1 MNNTYNNNSIMSL
14 EEEDTTKRN
23 NSDKNKRKLNNST
36 KSNSSLFG
44 RIFNSVY
51 KIGQGLKSIMSMK
64 FNIENEDEIN
74 PDLYNQISNRFNMK
88 EEMSLIDAPSFMEES
103 FIKDTSNKKNESNIM
118 MTSKNEINNDDIN
131 KNNKVLDTIEN
142 FNKSLLNP
150 KEEIINTDILPN
162 EKRKLSFKSLLLN
175 KKRKNENNF
184 NSILDKNEEEEK
196 NEEENINNNISIN
209 NNKLNNENRINKSMT
224 STKMNISFSKDLNK
238 TRNSKYINNTSM
250 MSLENIKKEINKR
263 REENLRNVEEMQKR
277 YGLNYD
283 ESKERE
289 MRNKIL
295 EEYYKDKAKRIAEGK
310 LRMEQEKKKREE
322 EFKKLKIKKV
332 SGLKYTSIQKKP
344 PLLTETKSTEIHFK
358 PNNPIN
364 NTKLIENPKKE
375 ELKIPIIKPDNND
388 ISVKNNF
395 SFGNSLFE
403 KDDKKEE
410 IKNNNLSNPKETI
423 NQPPKI
429 NNEPKSLFG
438 FNNSSKEENNNK
450 EKKENEIKPTFGLFS
465 NTLTSTSNPPN
476 QEKTK
481 KKETIPLFGLIGDK
495 NNNKEPNSN
504 SPIKFDNKKVSIFSK
519 MINNQTPEKK
529 SIEEPKEKNDKKNDD
544 FFGSTNNLNIKSQN
558 SMQSLFTGENNGK
571 TIFRTQPTNEKGG
584 LFDQNNS
591 VSQGINSQSLFNSN
605 KLGNNSGGNSSLVNE
620 GNPFLQSKTPNQATL
635 FGQKDNIDN
644 NQNAPK
650 SLFGNSGILF
660 GNKPNTNSLFG

>member
-250 MSLENIKKEINKR
+250 MSLENIKKEVNKR
-263 REENLRNVEEMQKR
+263 REENLRNLEEMQKR

-358 PNNPIN
+358 PINPIN
-364 NTKLIENPKKE
+364 NTKLIENSKKE
-375 ELKIPIIKPDNND
+375 ELKIPIIKPENND
-388 ISVKNNF
+388 ISVQKNF

-450 EKKENEIKPTFGLFS
+450 EKKENEIKPNLSLFP
-465 NTLTSTSNPPN
+465 NPLASTNNPQN

-481 KKETIPLFGLIGDK
+481 KKETIPLFGLIGD

-504 SPIKFDNKKVSIFSK
+504 SPIKFDNKKVSVFGK

-529 SIEEPKEKNDKKNDD
+529 NIEEPKEKNDKKNDD
-544 FFGSTNNLNIKSQN
+544 FFGSTSNLFVKDQN

-605 KLGNNSGGNSSLVNE
+605 KLGNNSGGNSSLVNKE
-620 GNPFLQSKTPNQATL
+620 NPFLQSKTPNKATL

-644 NQNAPK
+644 NQNTPK
-650 SLFGNSGILF
+650 SLFGNSGNLF
-660 GNKPNTNSLFG
+660 GNNPKVNSLFG

>member
-162 EKRKLSFKSLLLN
+162 EERKLSFKSLLLN
-175 KKRKNENNF
+175 KKRNNENNF
-184 NSILDKNEEEEK
+184 NSILDKNEEEEEK

-358 PNNPIN
+358 PINPIN
-364 NTKLIENPKKE
+364 NTKLIENSKKE
-375 ELKIPIIKPDNND
+375 ELKIPIIKQESND
-388 ISVKNNF
+388 ISVQKNF

-450 EKKENEIKPTFGLFS
+450 EKKENEIKPNLSLFP
-465 NTLTSTSNPPN
+465 NPLASTNNPQN

-481 KKETIPLFGLIGDK
+481 KKETIPLFGLIGD

-504 SPIKFDNKKVSIFSK
+504 SPIKFDNKKVSIFNK

-529 SIEEPKEKNDKKNDD
+529 NLEEPKEKNDKKNDD
-544 FFGSTNNLNIKSQN
+544 FFGSTSNLFVKDQN

-605 KLGNNSGGNSSLVNE
+605 KLGNNSGGNSSLVNGE
-620 GNPFLQSKTPNQATL
+620 NPFLQSKTPNQVTL

-644 NQNAPK
+644 NQNTPK
-650 SLFGNSGILF
+650 SLFGNCGNLF
-660 GNKPNTNSLFG
+660 GNNPKVNSLFG

>member
-162 EKRKLSFKSLLLN
+162 EERKLSFKSLLLN
-175 KKRKNENNF
+175 KKRNNENNF
-184 NSILDKNEEEEK
+184 NSILDKNEEEEEK

-344 PLLTETKSTEIHFK
+344 PLLTETKNTGIHFK

-375 ELKIPIIKPDNND
+375 ELKIPIIKPESNE
-388 ISVKNNF
+388 ISVQKNF

-410 IKNNNLSNPKETI
+410 IKDNNLSNPKETI

-429 NNEPKSLFG
+429 NNEPKSIFG

-450 EKKENEIKPTFGLFS
+450 EKKEIEIKPNLSLFS

-481 KKETIPLFGLIGDK
+481 KKETIPLFGLIGD

-504 SPIKFDNKKVSIFSK
+504 SPIKFDNKKVSIFNK

-529 SIEEPKEKNDKKNDD
+529 NIEEPKEKNDKKNDD
-544 FFGSTNNLNIKSQN
+544 FFGSTSNLFVKDQN

-644 NQNAPK
+644 KQNAPK
-650 SLFGNSGILF
+650 SLFGNSGNLF
-660 GNKPNTNSLFG
+660 GNNPKVNSLFG

>member
-64 FNIENEDEIN
+64 FNIENEDELN

-118 MTSKNEINNDDIN
+118 MTSKNEINIDDIN

-358 PNNPIN
+358 PINPIN
-364 NTKLIENPKKE
+364 NTKLIENSKKE
-375 ELKIPIIKPDNND
+375 ELKIPIIKPESND
-388 ISVKNNF
+388 ISVQKNF
-395 SFGNSLFE
+395 SFGNSIIE

-410 IKNNNLSNPKETI
+410 IKYNNLSNPKETI

-450 EKKENEIKPTFGLFS
+450 EKKENEIKPNLSLFH
-465 NTLTSTSNPPN
+465 NPLTSTNNPQN

-481 KKETIPLFGLIGDK
+481 KKETIPLFGLIGDN
-495 NNNKEPNSN
+495 NNNKKPNSN
-504 SPIKFDNKKVSIFSK
+504 SPIKFDNKKVSVFGK

-529 SIEEPKEKNDKKNDD
+529 NIEEPKEKNDKKNDD
-544 FFGSTNNLNIKSQN
+544 FFGSTSNLFVKDQN

-620 GNPFLQSKTPNQATL
+620 ENPFLQSKTPNQVTL